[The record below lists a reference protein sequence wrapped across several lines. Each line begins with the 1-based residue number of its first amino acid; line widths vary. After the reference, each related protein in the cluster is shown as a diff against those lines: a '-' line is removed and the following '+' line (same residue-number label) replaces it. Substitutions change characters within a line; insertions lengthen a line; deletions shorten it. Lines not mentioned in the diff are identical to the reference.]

1 MPNKKKKNEWEK
13 KLRDSTKIRLLGLL
27 MIVYALQLIN
37 DEKGIDSAVE
47 NFIKG
52 NKALVKTLLPK
63 DRVELWEKCE
73 KDSWNPVRTTAM
85 DWKLSLILLEKE
97 LESYAH

>member
-1 MPNKKKKNEWEK
+1 MKENEWEK

-52 NKALVKTLLPK
+52 NKALVKTLLSTQK
-63 DRVELWEKCE
+63 KEMIEKIMNDEELWEYLR
-73 KDSWNPVRTTAM
+73 NPIHISVKNRIEYVLQKM
-85 DWKLSLILLEKE
+85 KE
-97 LESYAH
+97 GE